1 MKKISIICML
11 LICSIAFSQEKEEKK
26 DSDINPFR
34 IGVKIGVPD
43 IVAGNLEFV
52 TPLFNNRVALFA
64 DYSKFN
70 INEDDAEVKV
80 NYIEGGLNFYF
91 NNKGRG
97 LYASVSL
104 SNLKVDGK
112 YTDAE
117 TRDNTDFDGVAS
129 GDIQIKTTNLKLGA
143 KLGKRFYFRI
153 EAGYGFGDIPQEIEV
168 TGTVTSG
175 GMTTTETDYVE
186 IPDIPGVSENGMF
199 VANIGFGFSF

>member
-1 MKKISIICML
+1 MKKISFLCML
-11 LICSIAFSQEKEEKK
+11 LFCSFAFSQEQEEKK
-26 DSDINPFR
+26 EKSTDVNPIR
-34 IGVKIGVPD
+34 IGVKVGVPD

-52 TPLFNNRVALFA
+52 TPIFDNRLALFV
-64 DYSKFN
+64 DYSKFSV
-70 INEDDAEVKV
+70 NEDDAEVDV
-80 NYIEGGLNFYF
+80 NYFEGGLNIYL

-117 TRDNTDFDGVAS
+117 TRDGTIYQGSAT
-129 GDIQIKTTNLKLGA
+129 GDVQIKTTNLKLGA
-143 KLGKRFYFRI
+143 KLGKKFYFRI

-168 TGTVTSG
+168 TGTEQGT
-175 GMTTTETDYVE
+175 GMQQTDYVE
-186 IPDIPGVSENGMF
+186 IPDIPGVSESGMI

>member
-1 MKKISIICML
+1 MKKISLLCML
-11 LICSIAFSQEKEEKK
+11 LIGSIAFSQEQEEKPI
-26 DSDINPFR
+26 DINPIR

-43 IVAGNLEFV
+43 IVAGNIEYV
-52 TPLFNNRVALFA
+52 TSLFNNRVALFA

-70 INEDDAEVKV
+70 VNEEDAEVKV
-80 NYIEGGLNFYF
+80 NYIEGGLNIYF
-91 NNKGRG
+91 NTKGRG

-117 TRDNTDFDGVAS
+117 TRDNVDFDGVAT
-129 GDIQIKTTNLKLGA
+129 GDVQIKTTNLKLGA
-143 KLGKRFYFRI
+143 KLGKKFYFRI

-168 TGTVTSG
+168 RGNVTSG
-175 GMTTTETDYVE
+175 GTTTEQIDYVE
-186 IPDIPGVSENGMF
+186 IPDIPGISESGMI